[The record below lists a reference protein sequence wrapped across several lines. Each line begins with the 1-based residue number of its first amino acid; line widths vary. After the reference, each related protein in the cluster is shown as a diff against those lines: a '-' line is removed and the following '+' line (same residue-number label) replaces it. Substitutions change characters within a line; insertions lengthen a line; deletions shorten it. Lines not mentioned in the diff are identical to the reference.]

1 MYELVFSDL
10 DKDRAARLWEGQL
23 KEEEEGKKKKKD
35 DEDDD

>member
-23 KEEEEGKKKKKD
+23 KEEEGKKRKKD